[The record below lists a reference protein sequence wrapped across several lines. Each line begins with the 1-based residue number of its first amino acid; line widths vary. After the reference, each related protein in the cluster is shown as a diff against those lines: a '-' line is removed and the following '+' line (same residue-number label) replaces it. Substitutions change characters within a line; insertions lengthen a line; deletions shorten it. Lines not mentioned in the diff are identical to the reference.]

1 MQAHEADLTQ
11 RLIDGLRA
19 MAPVRIQ
26 GIDDHNRLGR
36 RVPTVSFTA
45 EKQPPRALAKHLA
58 DRNIFV
64 WDGHNYA
71 IELVGALGLLD
82 KGGVLRI
89 GMAHYNTA
97 EEIDR
102 TLAAIGDVLQ

>member
-1 MQAHEADLTQ
+1 M
-11 RLIDGLRA
+11 
-19 MAPVRIQ
+19 
-26 GIDDHNRLGR
+26 
-36 RVPTVSFTA
+36 
-45 EKQPPRALAKHLA
+45 
-58 DRNIFV
+58 

-102 TLAAIGDVLQ
+102 TLAAIGDVLR